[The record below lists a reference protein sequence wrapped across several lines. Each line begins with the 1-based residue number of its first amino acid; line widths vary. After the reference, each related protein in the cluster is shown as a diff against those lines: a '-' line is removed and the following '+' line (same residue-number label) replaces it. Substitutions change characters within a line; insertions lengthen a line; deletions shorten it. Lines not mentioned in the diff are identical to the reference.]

1 MDQEPN
7 AARCWPPKF
16 NIIYV
21 HRVGPKCIVKQIP
34 DEDGM
39 WWEMGGRIAYDQQD
53 SETDIDSQDTHLSG
67 DDDFADVAKEGGVG
81 IDRSQTRVYYR
92 WNTTKNKHECRIV
105 LPSDFHFR
113 RSQKGHVPSRSK
125 SFKENK
131 MPLPE
136 VLLLYALKTGEL
148 EDRRAAVEAFPSEIW
163 DAQTFGQ
170 LFGAMDDASKTHHN
184 FCIFAGEWLASAA
197 SRHNGLGDWST
208 WEKVADAAML
218 AKQEA
223 ASHLSNVANQNTH
236 VMLLRALR
244 DSVVSCRGLPAQ
256 KHVRANADSMT
267 DDQWKDLLHTMAVRW
282 LPAERD
288 WKRFFK
294 LDENR
299 SS

>member
-1 MDQEPN
+1 
-7 AARCWPPKF
+7 
-16 NIIYV
+16 
-21 HRVGPKCIVKQIP
+21 
-34 DEDGM
+34 
-39 WWEMGGRIAYDQQD
+39 
-53 SETDIDSQDTHLSG
+53 
-67 DDDFADVAKEGGVG
+67 
-81 IDRSQTRVYYR
+81 
-92 WNTTKNKHECRIV
+92 
-105 LPSDFHFR
+105 
-113 RSQKGHVPSRSK
+113 
-125 SFKENK
+125 
-131 MPLPE
+131 
-136 VLLLYALKTGEL
+136 
-148 EDRRAAVEAFPSEIW
+148 
-163 DAQTFGQ
+163 
-170 LFGAMDDASKTHHN
+170 MDDASKTHHN

-223 ASHLSNVANQNTH
+223 ASHLSNIANQNTH

-282 LPAERD
+282 LPAQRD